1 MVQLLLSGLLQLENF
16 LLQIENDY
24 GYDITRYNSRCS
36 RFIIHNIES
45 IKGKL
50 ERLEVY
56 LITWKGTK

>member
-24 GYDITRYNSRCS
+24 DITRYNSRCS
-36 RFIIHNIES
+36 RFIIINIES